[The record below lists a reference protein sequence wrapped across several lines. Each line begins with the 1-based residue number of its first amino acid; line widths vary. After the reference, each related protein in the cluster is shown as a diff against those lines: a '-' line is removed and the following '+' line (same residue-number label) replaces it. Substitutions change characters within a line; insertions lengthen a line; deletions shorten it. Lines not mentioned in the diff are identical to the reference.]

1 MQEEEGE
8 IPGEESKMI
17 VYKNIRKDKE
27 KQKQKN
33 KKR

>member
-17 VYKNIRKDKE
+17 VYKNIRKDK
-27 KQKQKN
+27 QKQKN